1 MVYSVYINIYISTP
15 PIFIVFLRRTLG
27 LQNEKSLATRGCPTW
42 CSGWPIG
49 LHKLLL
55 GQLFFMLLAF
65 VVLLGHEGV
74 VERGMADGTEVALV
88 VLGRG

>member
-1 MVYSVYINIYISTP
+1 MYINISILTP
-15 PIFIVFLRRTLG
+15 PIFIVFLRRTSPG
-27 LQNEKSLATRGCPTW
+27 LQKEKSLATRGCPTW

-65 VVLLGHEGV
+65 IVLLGHEGV

-88 VLGRG
+88 VLGRA